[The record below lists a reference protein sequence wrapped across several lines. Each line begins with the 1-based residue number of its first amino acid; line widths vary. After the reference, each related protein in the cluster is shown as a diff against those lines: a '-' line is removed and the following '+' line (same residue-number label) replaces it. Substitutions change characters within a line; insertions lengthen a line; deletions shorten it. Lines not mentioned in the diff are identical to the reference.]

1 MNKYYKII
9 KGNKIHDTAIINWDK
24 LHIGK
29 GNIFGPYVVVG
40 TEAQWPGHKSSGNIE
55 IGNNNIFR
63 EFTTIHLPTKKNN
76 LTKIGNNCYLMT
88 MSHLGHDCIL
98 ENNVVLSNNVN
109 VAGNTYI
116 MQSSILGLNSIIHQD
131 QIIGSYSM
139 IGMGTVIGKNTLVK
153 PGYIYTGNPARGI
166 IKNKIGLKRNK
177 INEDKLKKET
187 LRFNKLIKKK

>member
-1 MNKYYKII
+1 
-9 KGNKIHDTAIINWDK
+9 
-24 LHIGK
+24 
-29 GNIFGPYVVVG
+29 
-40 TEAQWPGHKSSGNIE
+40 
-55 IGNNNIFR
+55 
-63 EFTTIHLPTKKNN
+63 
-76 LTKIGNNCYLMT
+76 MT

-166 IKNKIGLKRNK
+166 IRNKIGLKRNK